1 MHMTV
6 QEQDTLQ
13 IRQQLGARARLR
25 RRAIGLRQTDVASTI
40 GIAAA
45 KFRAIEQTLPE
56 HQDVD
61 AAWEAAL
68 EVPQGWLRDAAA
80 LSAPIERFK
89 ACGNNTARP
98 AVLIMLDVF
107 VWFARP
113 KAGDRTRDISNL
125 NFSELRA
132 VSIML
137 HRYGAMG
144 EHLASLQ
151 AAGDGYGVT
160 RQYAMIIADQV
171 TARIEE
177 EGLPRHLFD
186 HIRDLATPHLPA
198 TVDQLNEK
206 LRPHLGP
213 KLSIEGVER
222 FAHDFLSCA
231 IVRFDKT
238 RGLQA
243 NTRLATGDSDD
254 DASLV
259 RAVREVSLA
268 MIRSVGAAHVYFVA
282 GASSEKVGRGV
293 TPEEV
298 IKCASMVA
306 GFEWLLESD
315 GWFWL
320 GHANE
325 NRVKTCAMKVLH
337 VADRN
342 VDVEEIAG
350 ALARAFKT
358 RYGQEVTRPYLIAA
372 PTAVLTEVLSR
383 LPGVETIQH
392 KKFRMGE
399 RAGDALNDELLSES
413 EAKVVEVMRAHGSV
427 VTRSQLTSQLVDTG
441 LVAAPSLDQV
451 LYNSPVVKALDFG
464 YWTVV
469 GTTLTTRPELKPLPS
484 PMSREGMAKAAVAL
498 PNEGEE
504 GWLRF
509 EVTVPTS
516 AFRVTGAKWVLPVK
530 LAAVL
535 TSGAYTVN
543 GFADPAVF
551 KGPEMGG
558 PRLHRF
564 LLKVAPPGR
573 TSPARLDLRVH
584 PEKRE
589 MYFSILDIEES
600 QLPYHRRPAG
610 APVPASRGSRNIS
623 APAQ

>member
-1 MHMTV
+1 M
-6 QEQDTLQ
+6 
-13 IRQQLGARARLR
+13 AS
-25 RRAIGLRQTDVASTI
+25 AIGIPPSR
-40 GIAAA
+40 
-45 KFRAIEQTLPE
+45 FRAIEQRLPE

-68 EVPQGWLRDAAA
+68 DVPPGWLRDAAA
-80 LSAPIERFK
+80 LSASVGPFT
-89 ACGNNTARP
+89 ACDDDTTRP

-107 VWFARP
+107 VWFVRP
-113 KAGDRTRDISNL
+113 RAGDRTRDISSL

-132 VSIML
+132 VTIML

-151 AAGDGYGVT
+151 AAGDAYGVT
-160 RQYAMIIADQV
+160 RQYAMIISDQV

-213 KLSIEGVER
+213 MLSIEGVER
-222 FAHDFLSCA
+222 FAHDFLSCT
-231 IVRFDKT
+231 IVHFDKT

-243 NTRLATGDSDD
+243 NTRLATGGGGD

-259 RAVREVSLA
+259 RVVREVSLA

-293 TPEEV
+293 TPGEV
-298 IKCASMVA
+298 IKCASMIA
-306 GFEWLLESD
+306 GFEWLIEID

-325 NRVKTCAMKVLH
+325 SRVKTCAMKVLH

-350 ALARAFKT
+350 ALARAFKVGN
-358 RYGQEVTRPYLIAA
+358 RPEVARPYLIAA
-372 PTAVLTEVLSR
+372 PIAVLTEVLSR
-383 LPGVETIQH
+383 LPGVETIQF
-392 KKFRMGE
+392 KKFRIGE
-399 RAGDALNDELLSES
+399 RVGDALNSELLSET
-413 EAKVVEVMRAHGSV
+413 EAKVVELMRAHGSV
-427 VTRSQLTSQLVDTG
+427 VTRSQLTSQLVDIG
-441 LVAAPSLDQV
+441 LVGAPSLHQV
-451 LYNSPVVKALDFG
+451 LSSSPVVKALDFG
-464 YWTVV
+464 YWTLV

-484 PMSREGMAKAAVAL
+484 PMSREGVAQGAVAL
-498 PNEGEE
+498 PSDDGE

-509 EVTVPTS
+509 EVNVPVS
-516 AFRVTGAKWVLPVK
+516 AFRVRGAKWVLPVN

-535 TSGAYTVN
+535 TTGAYTVN
-543 GFADPAVF
+543 GFADPAF
-551 KGPEMGG
+551 FTGPEIGT
-558 PRLHRF
+558 PRLQRF
-564 LLKVAPPGR
+564 LRKVAPPGR

-589 MYFSILDIEES
+589 MSFAILDVEES
-600 QLPYHRRPAG
+600 KLPYYRRPAG
-610 APVPASRGSRNIS
+610 APAPASRGSHDIS

>member
-1 MHMTV
+1 MTIL
-6 QEQDTLQ
+6 EQDTLQ
-13 IRQQLGARARLR
+13 IREQLGARAKSR
-25 RRAIGLRQTDVASTI
+25 RRAIGLRQTDVARAI

-45 KFRAIEQTLPE
+45 KFRAIEQILPE

-61 AAWEAAL
+61 AAWETAL

-80 LSAPIERFK
+80 LSAPIQRFT
-89 ACGNNTARP
+89 ARDDNTERP

-107 VWFARP
+107 VWFARS
-113 KAGDRTRDISNL
+113 KVGDRTRDISSL

-132 VSIML
+132 VTIML

-144 EHLASLQ
+144 EHVASLQ
-151 AAGDGYGVT
+151 AAGDAYGVT
-160 RQYAMIIADQV
+160 RQYAMIIANQV

-198 TVDQLNEK
+198 TVDRLNEK

-213 KLSIEGVER
+213 MLSIEGVER
-222 FAHDFLSCA
+222 FAHDFLSCS

-238 RGLQA
+238 RGLQP

-254 DASLV
+254 DASIV
-259 RAVREVSLA
+259 RVVREVSLA

-282 GASSEKVGRGV
+282 GASSKKVGRGV
-293 TPEEV
+293 TPDEV
-298 IKCASMVA
+298 MKCARMIA
-306 GFEWLLESD
+306 GFEWLLEID

-320 GHANE
+320 GHTNE

-350 ALARAFKT
+350 ALARAFKA
-358 RYGQEVTRPYLIAA
+358 RYGQDVTRPYLIAA
-372 PTAVLTEVLSR
+372 PTAVLTEVLTR

-392 KKFRMGE
+392 KKFRMDE
-399 RAGDALNDELLSES
+399 RAGEALNDELLSES

-441 LVAAPSLDQV
+441 LVGAPSLDQV
-451 LYNSPVVKALDFG
+451 LSNSPVVKALDFG
-464 YWTVV
+464 YWTLV
-469 GTTLTTRPELKPLPS
+469 GTTLTARPELKPLPS
-484 PMSREGMAKAAVAL
+484 PMSRDGLAQGAVAL
-498 PNEGEE
+498 PSEDEE

-530 LAAVL
+530 LAAAL

-551 KGPEMGG
+551 KGPEIGG

-589 MYFSILDIEES
+589 IHFSILDVEES
-600 QLPYHRRPAG
+600 NLPYHRRSTRE
-610 APVPASRGSRNIS
+610 PVLVSPGSRNTS
-623 APAQ
+623 VPAP